1 MLLAGDQQRSSCAEH
16 YRRIKIIRSRS
27 VSPGQPQRIRSRV
40 HDAQSPANERTSTV
54 SPPVYPATTD
64 TDPLSGGV
72 LKQLTGPRLKRPTP
86 VSCRPHCCPLEVSSR
101 PSPPFRR
108 QAALWARSP
117 FWAFRRPSL
126 QSSP

>member
-64 TDPLSGGV
+64 IDPLSSIETTDWPAAKTADTCK
-72 LKQLTGPRLKRPTP
+72 L
-86 VSCRPHCCPLEVSSR
+86 S
-101 PSPPFRR
+101 
-108 QAALWARSP
+108 AALWSASGLNQK
-117 FWAFRRPSL
+117 FVY
-126 QSSP
+126 